1 MKRLLEQLQS
11 RVSIEIFQGWDM
23 QEKTMEGAGL
33 NVVFREMDCYFKA
46 AEWSS

>member
-11 RVSIEIFQGWDM
+11 RVSIEIFQGCDM
-23 QEKTMEGAGL
+23 QEKTIEGVGL
-33 NVVFREMDCYFKA
+33 NVVFRKMDCYFKA